1 MEFAILG
8 TLRVR
13 SGDVVLG
20 LGAPAQ
26 RTLLAVLL
34 TSPGTALS
42 DDRLVDELWSED
54 PPPSAH
60 HLLQVYVSR
69 LRALLDQHSDG
80 RRIVR
85 KGTGYAICL
94 EPGELDAERFA
105 TAVSAARPL
114 VESDPAAADRL
125 LAQAMRL
132 WRGSPFADVPEH
144 PQAVREHAAHLERLH
159 RDALDTWVGVRLR
172 LGRHRELIPELV
184 ALIEQQPY
192 DEALHGQLM
201 LALYRSHRQV
211 EALET
216 ARALGDRLREDLGID
231 PSPEVRTLYRDILLQ
246 APHLSLE
253 PPQPPGNLPTRLTS
267 FVGRTP
273 EILEVAALLD
283 EARLVTLTGPG
294 GIGKTR
300 LALEVARQQ
309 RSRFPGGTWW
319 IDLAPVTDP
328 EAVLDQV
335 AGALGL
341 APMPGSALREAVAGA
356 LGRRTSLLL
365 LDNCEHLA
373 AAVAEVVGELLL
385 ATPGPRVLATS
396 RVPLR
401 VEGERRWP
409 VPSLSLPVDGSPPDE
424 VAGSDAVR
432 LFVERGRAVSP
443 GFTLDAGTAVTI
455 GEVCRR
461 LDGLSLAIEM
471 VAARIPTL
479 SPKEIARHLDDRFAV
494 LELSAVGRPERHR
507 TMEAAIDAS
516 HALLSQRDQAV
527 FERLSVFVGPFGL
540 EAAGDVGFPEPP
552 LPGQVLEAVT
562 ALVDAS
568 MLTPERSG
576 DETRYRLLET
586 LREYG
591 LARLRRLGI
600 EDAVRQAHAEHYLE
614 MAARAGA
621 VLGTPQIAPWMA
633 RLSLDYAEL
642 RQALGWSLAHH
653 DRAVTLRASPALRE
667 LWLRRGDAREAGRWS
682 AQMLEGDLAAARP
695 DLRAELHNAASYAA
709 LLAND
714 LPTAGFH
721 ADEALLLAHEGESSQ
736 ALVGALFGRASV
748 ALACGDLAA
757 VRRDSVA
764 ALEVCD
770 RNSDRWGRAGALANL
785 GFVAFFGG
793 GTLAEARARFQEARP
808 LYGEL
813 GNLGSLVVTVLT
825 PLSAAA
831 LRQGDVPAAERY
843 AMEAVEISNGTGW
856 EASALV
862 TYGEAL
868 AARGDLEAADAATS
882 RALGVALHTGQE
894 NWFRM
899 ALRNLARLAATGDA
913 IEDAALFLGASRRNM
928 PSYGLDPSIYAPLE
942 EQARDVLGADRFEAL
957 AAQGAALTH
966 AQLLDLVGSRAR
978 GGPSSRRPSGSGAS

>member
-13 SGDVVLG
+13 SGDVVLD

-34 TSPGTALS
+34 TSPGTAVS

-54 PPPSAH
+54 PPPSAN

-85 KGTGYAICL
+85 EGTGYAICL

-114 VESDPAAADRL
+114 VEGDPVAADRL

-144 PQAVREHAAHLERLH
+144 PKAVRQHAAYLERLH
-159 RDALDTWVGVRLR
+159 RDALDTWVGVRLQ
-172 LGRHRELIPELV
+172 LGRHRDLIPELA
-184 ALIEQQPY
+184 ALVEQQPY

-216 ARALGDRLREDLGID
+216 ARALEGRLREDLGID
-231 PSPEVRTLYRDILLQ
+231 PSPEVRSLYRDILLQ

-253 PPQPPGNLPTRLTS
+253 PPQPPGNLPTPLTS

-273 EILEVAALLD
+273 ELLEVAALLD
-283 EARLVTLTGPG
+283 DARLVTLTGPG

-300 LALEVARQQ
+300 LALEVARQR

-319 IDLAPVTDP
+319 VDLAPVTDP
-328 EAVLDQV
+328 ETVLDQL

-341 APMPGSALREAVAGA
+341 APMPGSTLREAVAGA
-356 LGRRTSLLL
+356 LGRRNALLV

-373 AAVAEVVGELLL
+373 AAVAEVVGGLVL

-409 VPSLSLPVDGSPPDE
+409 VPSLSLPADGSSSDE
-424 VAGSDAVR
+424 LAGSDAVR
-432 LFVERGRAVSP
+432 LFVERGRAVAP
-443 GFTLDAGTAVTI
+443 RFTLDAGNAATI

-471 VAARIPTL
+471 AAARLPTL
-479 SPKEIARHLDDRFAV
+479 SPKEIARHLDDQFAV
-494 LELSAVGRPERHR
+494 LELSAVGRPGRHR

-516 HALLSQRDQAV
+516 YALLSQRDQAV
-527 FERLSVFVGPFGL
+527 FERLSVFVGSFDL
-540 EAAGDVGFPEPP
+540 EAAGVVGFSEQAPP
-552 LPGQVLEAVT
+552 GRVLEVVT
-562 ALVDAS
+562 GLVDAS
-568 MLTPERSG
+568 MLTPERHG
-576 DETRYRLLET
+576 DKTRYRLLET

-591 LARLRRLGI
+591 LAHLRRLGV
-600 EDAVRQAHAEHYLE
+600 EDDVRRAHAEHYLQV
-614 MAARAGA
+614 AARAGA
-621 VLGTPQIAPWMA
+621 VVGTPDIAPWMA
-633 RLSLDYAEL
+633 RLSMDYAEV

-653 DRAVTLRASPALRE
+653 DRAVTLNASPALLE

-682 AQMLEGDLAAARP
+682 AQMLEGDLAAAPRH
-695 DLRAELHNAASYAA
+695 LQAEVHNAASLSA

-714 LPTAGFH
+714 LPVAGSH
-721 ADEALLLAHEGESSQ
+721 AEEAVRLAHEGESSQ
-736 ALVGALFGRASV
+736 ALLGALFGRASV

-757 VRRDSVA
+757 VRRDSIA

-770 RNSDRWGRAGALANL
+770 RNHDRWGRAGALANL
-785 GFVAFFGG
+785 GFASFFGG
-793 GTLAEARARFQEARP
+793 DPLAETRARFEEARP
-808 LYGEL
+808 LYREL
-813 GNLGSLVVTVLT
+813 GNLGTLVVAVLT
-825 PLSAAA
+825 PLSTTA
-831 LRQGDVPAAERY
+831 LRQGDLPAAERY

-862 TYGEAL
+862 IYGEAL
-868 AARGDLEAADAATS
+868 AARGDLESADAATS
-882 RALGVALHTGQE
+882 RALGVALHAGME

-899 ALRNLARLAATGDA
+899 ALRDLARIAAARDA
-913 IEDAALFLGASRRNM
+913 FEDSALFLGASRVNM
-928 PSYGLDPSIYAPLE
+928 PPYGLDPSIYVPLE
-942 EQARDVLGADRFEAL
+942 EQARAELGAARFEAL

-966 AQLLDLVGSRAR
+966 AQLLDLVGSRAH
-978 GGPSSRRPSGSGAS
+978 GATSSRWPSGSGAS